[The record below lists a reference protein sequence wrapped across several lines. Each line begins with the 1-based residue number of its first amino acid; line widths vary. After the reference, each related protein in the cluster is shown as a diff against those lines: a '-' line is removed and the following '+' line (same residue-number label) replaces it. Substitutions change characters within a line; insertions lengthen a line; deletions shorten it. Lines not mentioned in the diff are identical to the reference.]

1 MPNAKCNDPFLNEHT
16 DSLNPNGRVRRAEF
30 KGWLWCCDLV
40 GGRWLLQLSHL
51 STGPG
56 IHWNYAKWRF
66 GIALFWCL
74 LSAFSVLWTFAK
86 CIESWCLFLIR
97 ILKKWEIG
105 GMVLCYKECLLA
117 HLPYIETPP
126 RVRIFQWKASPTSCH
141 ENACGRDAASWKSK
155 LSSRV
160 WGNTRTRCHGYLWV
174 FWLDL
179 TRGGQTL
186 RRYFW
191 LKVTSK
197 RCHSCMMF
205 EIQVWSII

>member
-1 MPNAKCNDPFLNEHT
+1 MSTRTAWIPTAVFEERNLKAGCDVVIWLAGLVDDFSNYHT
-16 DSLNPNGRVRRAEF
+16 WRLILEYTGIMQSGGLELLCFDA
-30 KGWLWCCDLV
+30 CCL
-40 GGRWLLQLSHL
+40 
-51 STGPG
+51 
-56 IHWNYAKWRF
+56 
-66 GIALFWCL
+66 
-74 LSAFSVLWTFAK
+74 AFSVLWTFAK

-126 RVRIFQWKASPTSCH
+126 RVRIWIFQWKASPTSCH

-160 WGNTRTRCHGYLWV
+160 WGNTRTRCHGYLRV